1 MRLYP
6 VVSAPAIDIAMP
18 RGGKDPVGGVLAAV
32 RRDVRQAYENRE
44 AQLGEDIMRK
54 LERAALLSATDN
66 AWREHLAAMSDLLS
80 SAMIR
85 AAGGA
90 PSLPD
95 YQREAAALYKGMMD
109 QIRRVAVNQIF
120 YAKIKLR
127 PSGS

>member
-1 MRLYP
+1 
-6 VVSAPAIDIAMP
+6 
-18 RGGKDPVGGVLAAV
+18 
-32 RRDVRQAYENRE
+32 
-44 AQLGEDIMRK
+44 MRK

-95 YQREAAALYKGMMD
+95 FQREAAALYAGMTG
-109 QIRRVAVNQIF
+109 QIARTTVSQIF

-127 PSGS
+127 PGRS